1 MRVAKLD
8 RSKFNIEQSDYMP
21 KIPEIAKCPE
31 QLLPLKQWE
40 DAFLAEFSELRL
52 VCSHPD
58 YSSCS
63 SSYRKISYSH
73 GKHEIWLRR
82 WSTLLVLVLL
92 STPDSCISLCLY
104 FLPQWLSP
112 LHGNLFPPSIPLKN
126 SLFAAH
132 DVSSFAIDTVGGN

>member
-58 YSSCS
+58 YS
-63 SSYRKISYSH
+63 
-73 GKHEIWLRR
+73 
-82 WSTLLVLVLL
+82 
-92 STPDSCISLCLY
+92 
-104 FLPQWLSP
+104 LPIFCFF
-112 LHGNLFPPSIPLKN
+112 NILFQ
-126 SLFAAH
+126 H
-132 DVSSFAIDTVGGN
+132 